1 MGTNNM
7 EPEKSK
13 NPSLSIIRFMELFG
27 FLLAFVL
34 LYVLFERIELH
45 NTEIAILAFFVSL
58 CVIKTDLL
66 FYAINSFRD
75 IGHRIYRIVSFPF
88 RFGYHLIIGFFTVIY
103 RRRVFETI
111 RKISGII
118 RKYLTISSGKKTV
131 KYVVVLFK
139 QLFFNTSYDLF
150 PIFLIWLI
158 VWGIFYIFHWVTIQN
173 ASYLISFITAF
184 TIVLAIF
191 QFFLQRHEE
200 KIFAKISLFPR
211 QIDSIIIQ
219 ETTFSKFFI
228 SIDNSNLRHKIS
240 LFVDPRLSALDLLS
254 RALET
259 DILRDLWSEMQR
271 SHNPMPIQLIL
282 NQSYDSDQRFTITES
297 YLETGYKNDLYKAY
311 KKFFLEK
318 AYTKILERIDEEMD
332 VDEFAILAQSNINII
347 QEVVPDFINRRLQKE
362 FDNMIS
368 QGENKDDFIPE
379 SSFQQYRDQLRIQI
393 FKGLQQKILF

>member
-1 MGTNNM
+1 MNNM
-7 EPEKSK
+7 EKEKSK
-13 NPSLSIIRFMELFG
+13 NSSLSIIRFMELFG

-34 LYVLFERIELH
+34 LYMLFERIDL
-45 NTEIAILAFFVSL
+45 NNNEIAILAFFVSL

-66 FYAINSFRD
+66 FYAINNFRD
-75 IGHRIYRIVSFPF
+75 IGHRIFRIISFPF
-88 RFGYHLIIGFFTVIY
+88 RFVNNVLIAIYQVI
-103 RRRVFETI
+103 RRGRIIETI
-111 RKISGII
+111 QKISGII
-118 RKYLTISSGKKTV
+118 LNYLTLSSVKKTV
-131 KYVVVLFK
+131 KYFVVVFK

-228 SIDNSNLRHKIS
+228 SIDYSDLRDKIK
-240 LFVDPRLSALDLLS
+240 LFVDPRISALDLLS
-254 RALET
+254 RALKDT
-259 DILRDLWSEMQR
+259 ILRDLWSEMQR
-271 SHNPMPIQLIL
+271 SHTPMPIQLVL

-318 AYTKILERIDEEMD
+318 AYTKILERIDEEID
-332 VDEFAILAQSNINII
+332 VEEFAILAQSNINII
-347 QEVVPDFINRRLQKE
+347 QEVAPDFINRRLQKE
-362 FDNMIS
+362 FENMIS
-368 QGENKDDFIPE
+368 KDEKKEDFIPE
-379 SSFQQYRDQLRIQI
+379 SSSQQYREQLKIQI
-393 FKGLQQKILF
+393 FKGLQQKILI

>member
-1 MGTNNM
+1 M
-7 EPEKSK
+7 EKEKSK

-27 FLLAFVL
+27 FLFAFVL
-34 LYVLFERIELH
+34 LYVLFERLDLY
-45 NTEIAILAFFVSL
+45 NNKIALLAFFVSL
-58 CVIKTDLL
+58 CIIKTDLL
-66 FYAINSFRD
+66 FYAINNSRD
-75 IGHRIYRIVSFPF
+75 LGRRIFRIVSFPF
-88 RFGYHLIIGFFTVIY
+88 RFVYNVLSAFFQIILRGEVIG
-103 RRRVFETI
+103 TI
-111 RKISGII
+111 RKSFGII
-118 RKYLTISSGKKTV
+118 RKYVVLSSFKKTV
-131 KYVVVLFK
+131 KYLVVLFK

-158 VWGIFYIFHWVTIQN
+158 IWGIFWIFHWVTIPN
-173 ASYLISFITAF
+173 SSYLISFITAF

-228 SIDNSNLRHKIS
+228 SIDNSSIRDKIS

-254 RALET
+254 RALKNT
-259 DILRDLWSEMQR
+259 ILRDLWSEMQR
-271 SHNPMPIQLIL
+271 SHNPMPIQLVL
-282 NQSYDSDQRFTITES
+282 NQSYDSDQRFTITEN

-318 AYTKILERIDEEMD
+318 AYTKILERIDEEID
-332 VDEFAILAQSNINII
+332 VEEFAILAQSNINII

-362 FDNMIS
+362 FDNMTS
-368 QGENKDDFIPE
+368 NAENKDDFIPE
-379 SSFQQYRDQLRIQI
+379 SSFQQYREQLRIQI

>member
-1 MGTNNM
+1 M
-7 EPEKSK
+7 EQEKSK

-45 NTEIAILAFFVSL
+45 NNEIAILAFFVSL

-75 IGHRIYRIVSFPF
+75 IGHRIYRIVLFPF
-88 RFGYHLIIGFFTVIY
+88 RFGYHLIKGFFTVIY
-103 RRRVFETI
+103 RRRIIETV

-118 RKYLTISSGKKTV
+118 RKYLTIPLGKKTI

-200 KIFAKISLFPR
+200 KIFTKISLFPR
-211 QIDSIIIQ
+211 QIDAIIIQ
-219 ETTFSKFFI
+219 ETSFSKFFM
-228 SIDNSNLRHKIS
+228 SIDNSNLRDKIK
-240 LFVDPRLSALDLLS
+240 LFVDPRISALDLLS
-254 RALET
+254 RALKDT
-259 DILRDLWSEMQR
+259 ILRDFWSEMQR
-271 SHNPMPIQLIL
+271 SHTPMPIQLVL

-318 AYTKILERIDEEMD
+318 AYTKILERIDEEID

-362 FDNMIS
+362 FEIMIS

-379 SSFQQYRDQLRIQI
+379 SSFQQYREQLKIQL
-393 FKGLQQKILF
+393 FKGLKEKILL

>member
-1 MGTNNM
+1 MDK
-7 EPEKSK
+7 EKSK
-13 NPSLSIIRFMELFG
+13 NSSLSIIRFMELFG

-34 LYVLFERIELH
+34 LYLLFERIELH
-45 NTEIAILAFFVSL
+45 NNEIAILAFFISL

-66 FYAINSFRD
+66 FYTINSFRD
-75 IGHRIYRIVSFPF
+75 IGSRIWKIVTFPF
-88 RFGYHLIIGFFTVIY
+88 RFGYSLIIGFFTVIFQ
-103 RRRVFETI
+103 RRVIETVQ
-111 RKISGII
+111 KISGII
-118 RKYLTISSGKKTV
+118 RKYLTIPAVKKTL

-158 VWGIFYIFHWVTIQN
+158 VWGIFYIFHWITIQDG
-173 ASYLISFITAF
+173 SYLISLITAF

-211 QIDSIIIQ
+211 QIESIINQ
-219 ETTFSKFFI
+219 ETSFSKFFM
-228 SIDNSNLRHKIS
+228 SIDNSSLRDKIK
-240 LFVDPRLSALDLLS
+240 LFVDPRISALDLLS
-254 RALET
+254 RALKDT
-259 DILRDLWSEMQR
+259 FLRDLWSEMQR
-271 SHNPMPIQLIL
+271 SHTPMPIQLVL

-332 VDEFAILAQSNINII
+332 VEEFAILAQSNINII

-362 FDNMIS
+362 FDIMIS

-379 SSFQQYRDQLRIQI
+379 SSFQQYREQLRIQI